1 MFCTLLANW
10 SYLNRAEPGLS
21 KTNMVGS
28 LNQTNLR
35 PLACFSFLKWA
46 SYPGIYTTIRGYPLT
61 INCVSWSRSA
71 VGTNRCFLFLRSWI
85 LLFHQGS
92 QPRGEYFHPIW
103 FQEVQRQP
111 GTWMFSSL
119 VVGTLC
125 LSHRTALKCPL
136 VEILHFSYCSRWHL
150 CGLWRTLGIVH
161 RFSHCSSQSA
171 RCMFLVLRPIRD
183 STSLRNTFVRPSL
196 TAVGRYMTVSTAMEA
211 VYPCF
216 VPPLVSCFVTI
227 CITHLI
233 A

>member
-1 MFCTLLANW
+1 MFPFPQV
-10 SYLNRAEPGLS
+10 LN
-21 KTNMVGS
+21 TS
-28 LNQTNLR
+28 L
-35 PLACFSFLKWA
+35 P
-46 SYPGIYTTIRGYPLT
+46 
-61 INCVSWSRSA
+61 SRLP
-71 VGTNRCFLFLRSWI
+71 T
-85 LLFHQGS
+85 
-92 QPRGEYFHPIW
+92 PRGVFPPDLIPRGPASTRYVNVFFFSGGDPMLVP
-103 FQEVQRQP
+103 QNCTEVP
-111 GTWMFSSL
+111 F
-119 VVGTLC
+119 
-125 LSHRTALKCPL
+125 L